1 MDTLKKKN
9 ESKYLFFD
17 SKDKNKKVLK
27 NTQNFEMELK
37 MKLKQSRV
45 VEKVNMVKMLWN
57 LNLIQT
63 IICH

>member
-1 MDTLKKKN
+1 MHLIIGEVDGHIKEKN

-45 VEKVNMVKMLWN
+45 VEKVNMVKML
-57 LNLIQT
+57 
-63 IICH
+63 

>member
-17 SKDKNKKVLK
+17 SNDKNKKVLK

-45 VEKVNMVKMLWN
+45 VEKVNMVKML
-57 LNLIQT
+57 
-63 IICH
+63 

>member
-45 VEKVNMVKMLWN
+45 VEKVNMVKML
-57 LNLIQT
+57 
-63 IICH
+63 